1 MKIAILGTGNV
12 GAVLGRRLAAL
23 GHSIVFGVRDPIKD
37 GVRELVDSIGDGA
50 VAARVEHAA
59 SGADVV
65 FLATP
70 WEAAQDVITK
80 IQPDLDDV
88 VLVDCTNPVKPD
100 LSGLSVGHD
109 DSAGECVARWA
120 PHARVVK
127 AFNTT
132 GAGNMADPTCQDQPL
147 TMFLCGDDDGAKSLV
162 GDLTRQLGFDVCDAG
177 GLDASRYLEPL
188 AMLWI
193 RLAYA
198 QQWGPEFGFRVLR
211 R

>member
-1 MKIAILGTGNV
+1 MKIAILGSGNV
-12 GAVLGRRLAAL
+12 GAVLGKRLAAL
-23 GHSIVFGVRDPIKD
+23 GHDIVFGVRDPMKE
-37 GVRELVDSIGDGA
+37 GVRALVDSIGDRA
-50 VAARVEHAA
+50 LAARVEHAA

-70 WEAAQDVITK
+70 WDAAQEVVEK
-80 IQPDLDDV
+80 IRDDLDTGI
-88 VLVDCTNPVKPD
+88 LVDCTNPLQAD
-100 LSGLSVGHD
+100 LSGLTVGHTE
-109 DSAGECVARWA
+109 SAGERVAAWA

-132 GAGNMADPTCQDQPL
+132 GANNMADPVCQDQPL

-162 GDLTRQLGFDVCDAG
+162 SDLTRQLGFDVCDAG
-177 GLDASRYLEPL
+177 GLDAARLLEPM